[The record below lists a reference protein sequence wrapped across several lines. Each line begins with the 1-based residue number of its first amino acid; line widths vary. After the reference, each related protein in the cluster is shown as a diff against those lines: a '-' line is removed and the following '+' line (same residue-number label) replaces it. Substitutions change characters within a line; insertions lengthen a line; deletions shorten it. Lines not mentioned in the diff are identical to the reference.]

1 MVLGSFFLFAGVLR
15 VSADET
21 EGMLWTII
29 GNSYFR

>member
-1 MVLGSFFLFAGVLR
+1 MVLGSFFLFAGMLL

-29 GNSYFR
+29 GNNYFR